1 MKIKTLN
8 VVKVNHSYFFAEM
21 NGNICD
27 NSIILHIWILV
38 QMENE
43 ITFYY
48 SILCPT
54 KGLFKLGVRGWYK
67 ATFCFCW
74 KLKSS
79 FYPFSW
85 FSESDIFHLFIH
97 VRSTFLFSL
106 QSSLA
111 KWYYEDLRVTTSFC
125 KWEFKPLRLKKKKKK
140 KEFAPIFVL
149 NKLM

>member
-1 MKIKTLN
+1 M
-8 VVKVNHSYFFAEM
+8 KVNHSYFFAEM

-27 NSIILHIWILV
+27 NSIILPIWILV

-67 ATFCFCW
+67 ATFCFVENSKVPFIFLVDAQNLIYSICSLWNW
-74 KLKSS
+74 KSQNI
-79 FYPFSW
+79 Y
-85 FSESDIFHLFIH
+85 IY

-125 KWEFKPLRLKKKKKK
+125 QWEFKPLRLKKRRRRKVCPNFCFK
-140 KEFAPIFVL
+140 
-149 NKLM
+149 